1 MEITLVNWTAFVHLI
16 FYFSFNLLVTTV
28 LVRFLYYRSQKRKD
42 YLFTFIMISS
52 IVFLLCFLLVS
63 VKLELGF
70 ALGLFA
76 IFGIIRYRTT
86 PIPIKEMT
94 YLFIVIGVSVI
105 NALSRAHISYLE
117 MIFVNVIIVAITYG
131 LERIWL
137 LRHESSKM
145 ILYEKIELIKPEF
158 YQDLIDDL
166 KNRTGLPI
174 HRAEIKKISFLRD
187 TAQVIIY
194 YYTDDV
200 SNVTEA
206 DSMEADEM

>member
-117 MIFVNVIIVAITYG
+117 LIFVNVIIVAITYG